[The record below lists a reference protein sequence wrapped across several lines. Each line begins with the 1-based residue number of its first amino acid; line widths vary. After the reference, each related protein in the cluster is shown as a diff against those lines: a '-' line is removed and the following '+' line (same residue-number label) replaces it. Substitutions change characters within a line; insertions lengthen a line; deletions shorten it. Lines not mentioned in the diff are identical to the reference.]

1 MCHMR
6 RDMALLGRTG
16 GCGMSRV
23 EVARLRLPMDIGV
36 MCDVLTTLETN
47 SQWAE
52 LRIIPTETYDGASWI
67 VVTAEADTR
76 D

>member
-1 MCHMR
+1 
-6 RDMALLGRTG
+6 
-16 GCGMSRV
+16 MSRV

-67 VVTAEADTR
+67 VVTAEEATR

>member
-1 MCHMR
+1 
-6 RDMALLGRTG
+6 
-16 GCGMSRV
+16 MSRV

-52 LRIIPTETYDGASWI
+52 LRIIPTETYDGESWI